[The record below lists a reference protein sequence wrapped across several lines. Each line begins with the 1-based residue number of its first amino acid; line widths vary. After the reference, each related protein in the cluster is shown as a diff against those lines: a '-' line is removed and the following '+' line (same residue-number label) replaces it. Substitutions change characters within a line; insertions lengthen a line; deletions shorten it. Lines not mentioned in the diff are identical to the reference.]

1 MQSMV
6 PARACIPGPD
16 RDQTEVDTEMRFRG
30 RGAGLNLDSRDMPV
44 VTISIGRASWGFR
57 VRPNDV
63 LDFWGATFAMTT

>member
-6 PARACIPGPD
+6 PARACSPGPD

-30 RGAGLNLDSRDMPV
+30 RGAGLNLDSCDMPV
-44 VTISIGRASWGFR
+44 VNFSSGRRSKMVR

-63 LDFWGATFAMTT
+63 LDF

>member
-16 RDQTEVDTEMRFRG
+16 RDQTDVAAAMRLG
-30 RGAGLNLDSRDMPV
+30 RPDAGLNLDSRDMPV